1 MTAEELIWILFI
13 LFLVLSN
20 ITSYKMGHVRGLMQG
35 ITTFEL
41 FEARRKLSDALYDEM
56 RDGNP
61 AAADGFEGLHPQD
74 FLTQHP
80 LHPVQEE

>member
-1 MTAEELIWILFI
+1 MNTEALIWILFI

-41 FEARRKLSDALYDEM
+41 FEVRRKLSDALQEELWEGDPE
-56 RDGNP
+56 
-61 AAADGFEGLHPQD
+61 AESKFEGLHPQD
-74 FLTQHP
+74 IMTQYKA
-80 LHPVQEE
+80 QEEK

>member
-1 MTAEELIWILFI
+1 MNTEALIWILFI

-20 ITSYKMGHVRGLMQG
+20 ITSYKLGHVRDLMQG

-41 FEARRKLSDALYDEM
+41 FESRRKLSDALFEDM
-56 RDGNP
+56 WDGDP
-61 AAADGFEGLHPQD
+61 KAESKFDG
-74 FLTQHP
+74 